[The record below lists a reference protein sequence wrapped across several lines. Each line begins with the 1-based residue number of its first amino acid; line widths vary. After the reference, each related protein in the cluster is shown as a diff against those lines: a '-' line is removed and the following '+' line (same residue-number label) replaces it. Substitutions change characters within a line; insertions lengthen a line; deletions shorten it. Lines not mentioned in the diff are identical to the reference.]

1 MSNSIGFNSKT
12 SDYDLHMS
20 NGSMSMFINI
30 LCLSGGRLAATDSQK
45 RLMVFLAEKNQSAV
59 GLGNVGFDIV
69 EMPWDKASF
78 DEDKAFM
85 LKVTEGAK
93 NRLGWETLGYQPN
106 EEFVAEFTSKF
117 AKLID
122 HMTFDDINE
131 DELTEWLAG
140 ADETD
145 PVNQGYPK
153 CTIHDAYISCHGCQI
168 CTD

>member
-1 MSNSIGFNSKT
+1 MSNTISFSSNTAG
-12 SDYDLHMS
+12 YDLHMS
-20 NGSMSMFINI
+20 NGGMSMFINI
-30 LCLSGGRLAATDSQK
+30 LCLSGGRLAVTDSQR
-45 RLMVFLAEKNQSAV
+45 RLMVFFAEKNQGAI

-69 EMPWDKASF
+69 EMPWDKATF

-106 EEFVAEFTSKF
+106 EEFVAEYTAKF

-122 HMTFDDINE
+122 HMTIDDINE
-131 DELTEWLAG
+131 DELREWLAG
-140 ADETD
+140 ADEND
-145 PVNQGYPK
+145 PVNQDYPK
-153 CTIHDAYISCHGCQI
+153 CTIHDAYISCYGCQI